1 MVAFGRRRHSIF
13 AAGLFSFFTHRAAE
27 GIQFAAAASALHAQP
42 FTSAPHLLSR
52 IRGIET
58 EIGHEAVRINVRRGE
73 GRSSVA
79 R

>member
-1 MVAFGRRRHSIF
+1 MSLCANRC
-13 AAGLFSFFTHRAAE
+13 
-27 GIQFAAAASALHAQP
+27 IQFSPQVYFLSSFRTAAAASALHAQP